1 MGLIRF
7 ALPAF
12 AIVGSFYFVAF
23 TEENWK
29 WKLLIFLLAGSSLVL
44 QFAVPVH
51 FVIPMLL
58 PGRRHVLD
66 HHLLETGPIET
77 VPKET
82 VCFVT

>member
-29 WKLLIFLLAGSSLVL
+29 WKLLIFILAGTSLVL

-58 PGRRHVLD
+58 QSVVMFWTIIYWKLD
-66 HHLLETGPIET
+66 Q
-77 VPKET
+77 
-82 VCFVT
+82 